1 MLDETRLRAFAA
13 LCFVRFREFH
23 RESEVVFWSFIFP
36 ILLSVCLGL
45 AFRNRPPTPSAVAIL
60 IGPTEADL
68 RPALAKAP
76 LLEVRTVDQ
85 AQALSELRR
94 GRVDVVVRKGEDG
107 EVAYELDASRPEAT
121 IARSRVDDALQ
132 RAAGRQDPVGTRDVA
147 FSEPGGRYIDFL
159 MPGILGMNIMSG
171 GMWGVGFNLVDMRI
185 KKLLK
190 RLVATPMRRSD
201 FLGSIVLMRIAFMAI
216 EATFV
221 LGFGRLAFGVP
232 FRGSPFA
239 VFAIGALGALCFGG
253 IGLLLASRARRIE
266 AVMGLMNVVMM
277 PMFIASGVFF
287 SSDRFPA
294 ALQPVIRALPLT
306 ALNDA
311 LRAVVLEG
319 ATLAS
324 QGASLF
330 VLAFWAALSFAIG
343 LRLFRWS

>member
-1 MLDETRLRAFAA
+1 MLDKTRLRAFGA

-45 AFRNRPPTPSAVAIL
+45 AFRNRPPAPSAVAVIL
-60 IGPTEADL
+60 GPTADL
-68 RPALAKAP
+68 RAALEKAP
-76 LLEVRTVDQ
+76 LLEVRAVEE
-85 AQALSELRR
+85 AQALADLRR
-94 GRVDVVVRKGEDG
+94 GRVDVVVRKGSTGAVE
-107 EVAYELDASRPEAT
+107 YQLDPSRPEAA
-121 IARSRVDDALQ
+121 IARSRADDALQ
-132 RAAGRQDPVGTRDVA
+132 RSAGRQDPMATREVA

-159 MPGILGMNIMSG
+159 IPGILGMNIMSG

-190 RLVATPMRRSD
+190 RLVATPMRRED
-201 FLGSIVLMRIAFMAI
+201 FLASIVVMRIAFMTV
-216 EATFV
+216 EAVFV

-232 FRGSPFA
+232 FRGSPLS

-287 SSDRFPA
+287 SADRFPA
-294 ALQPVIRALPLT
+294 VLQPLIRALPLT

-311 LRAVVLEG
+311 LRSVVLEG
-319 ATLAS
+319 APLAS
-324 QGASLF
+324 QGSPLL
-330 VLAFWAALSFAIG
+330 VLALWGAFGFALG

>member
-1 MLDETRLRAFAA
+1 MIDRARLRAFGAM
-13 LCFVRFREFH
+13 CFVRFREFH
-23 RESEVVFWSFIFP
+23 RESEVVFWSFVFP

-45 AFRNRPPTPSAVAIL
+45 AFRNRPPAPSAVAIAQ
-60 IGPTEADL
+60 GPAAAEL
-68 RPALAKAP
+68 RAALEKGP
-76 LLEVRTVDQ
+76 LLEVRTVDE
-85 AQALSELRR
+85 AQALADLRR
-94 GRVDVVVRKGEDG
+94 GRVDLVVRRGPTGAAE
-107 EVAYELDASRPEAT
+107 YQLDAARPEAT

-132 RAAGRQDPVGTRDVA
+132 RAAGRQDPMPTHDVPFA
-147 FSEPGGRYIDFL
+147 EPGGRYIDFL

-190 RLVATPMRRSD
+190 RLVATPMRKGD
-201 FLGSIVLMRIAFMAI
+201 FLGSIILMRIAFMVVEAI
-216 EATFV
+216 FV

-232 FRGSPFA
+232 FRGSPFS
-239 VFAIGALGALCFGG
+239 VFAIGATGALCFGG
-253 IGLLLASRARRIE
+253 MGLLLASRARRIE

-287 SSDRFPA
+287 SADRFPA
-294 ALQPVIRALPLT
+294 ALQPLIRALPLT

-319 ATLAS
+319 ASLAS
-324 QGASLF
+324 QGAPLL
-330 VLAFWAALSFAIG
+330 VLASWGALSFVIG

>member
-1 MLDETRLRAFAA
+1 MLDQARLRAFAA
-13 LCFVRFREFH
+13 MCFVRFREFH

-45 AFRNRPPTPSAVAIL
+45 AFRNRPAPPSAVAVIR
-60 IGPTEADL
+60 GPASVDL
-68 RPALAKAP
+68 RAALLKGP
-76 LLEVRTVDQ
+76 LLEVREVDE
-85 AQALSELRR
+85 AQAIADLRR
-94 GRVDVVVRKGEDG
+94 GRVDVVVRNGGAGPVE
-107 EVAYELDASRPEAT
+107 YQFDATRPEAT

-132 RAAGRQDPVGTRDVA
+132 RAAGREDKSPTRDVA

-190 RLVATPMRRSD
+190 RLVATPMRKGD
-201 FLGSIVLMRIAFMAI
+201 FLASIVLMRIAFMVV
-216 EATFV
+216 EAVFV

-232 FRGSPFA
+232 FRGSPLA

-287 SSDRFPA
+287 SADRFPA
-294 ALQPVIRALPLT
+294 ALQPLIRALPLT

-319 ATLAS
+319 ASLAS
-324 QGASLF
+324 QGAPLL
-330 VLAFWAALSFAIG
+330 VLAAWGTLSFVIG

>member
-23 RESEVVFWSFIFP
+23 RESEVVFWSFVFP

-45 AFRNRPPTPSAVAIL
+45 AFRNRPPAPSVIALVDGGA
-60 IGPTEADL
+60 ASDL
-68 RPALAKAP
+68 RSALEQGS
-76 LLEVRTVDQ
+76 LLELRTVDEGQ
-85 AQALSELRR
+85 ARADLRR
-94 GRVDVVVRKGEDG
+94 GRVDVVVRKAPAG
-107 EVAYELDASRPEAT
+107 EVQYELDASRPEAT

-132 RAAGRQDPVGTRDVA
+132 RAAGRKDPLATSDLA

-201 FLGSIVLMRIAFMAI
+201 FLGAIVIMRIAFMVV

-253 IGLLLASRARRIE
+253 LGLLLASRARRIE

-287 SSDRFPA
+287 SADRFPA
-294 ALQPVIRALPLT
+294 WLQPVIHALPLT

-324 QGASLF
+324 QGPSLL
-330 VLAFWAALSFAIG
+330 VLAFWAVVSFVAG

>member
-1 MLDETRLRAFAA
+1 MLDQARLRAFAA
-13 LCFVRFREFH
+13 MCFVRFREFY
-23 RESEVVFWSFIFP
+23 RESEVVFWSFVFP

-45 AFRNRPPTPSAVAIL
+45 AFRNRPPAPSAVAVIL
-60 IGPTEADL
+60 GPEASSL
-68 RPALAKAP
+68 RAALEKGP
-76 LLEVRTVDQ
+76 LLEVRAVDE
-85 AQALSELRR
+85 AQGLAELRR
-94 GRVDVVVRKGEDG
+94 GRVDVIVRKGGSGAAE
-107 EVAYELDASRPEAT
+107 YQLDATRPEAT

-132 RAAGRQDPVGTRDVA
+132 RAAGRQDPMPTRDVA

-190 RLVATPMRRSD
+190 RLVATPMRKGD
-201 FLGSIVLMRIAFMAI
+201 FLASIILMRIAFMAI

-221 LGFGRLAFGVP
+221 LGFGGLAFGVP

-239 VFAIGALGALCFGG
+239 VFALGALGALCFGG

-266 AVMGLMNVVMM
+266 AVMGLMNLVMM
-277 PMFIASGVFF
+277 PMLIASGVFF
-287 SSDRFPA
+287 SADRFPA
-294 ALQPVIRALPLT
+294 GLQPLIRALPLT

-319 ATLAS
+319 ASLAS
-324 QGASLF
+324 QGAPLL
-330 VLAFWAALSFAIG
+330 VLALWGASSFALG

>member
-1 MLDETRLRAFAA
+1 MFDETRLRAFGAM
-13 LCFVRFREFH
+13 CFVRFREFH

-45 AFRNRPPTPSAVAIL
+45 AFRNRPPAPSAVAVIQ
-60 IGPTEADL
+60 GPATADL
-68 RPALAKAP
+68 QVALQKGP
-76 LLEVRTVDQ
+76 LLEVRTVDE
-85 AQALSELRR
+85 AQALADLRR
-94 GRVDVVVRKGEDG
+94 GRVDVVVRKGATGAAE
-107 EVAYELDASRPEAT
+107 YQLDAARPEAT

-132 RAAGRQDPVGTRDVA
+132 RAAGRKDPLATSDVA

-159 MPGILGMNIMSG
+159 MPGILGMNLMSG

-190 RLVATPMRRSD
+190 RLVATPMRKGD
-201 FLGSIVLMRIAFMAI
+201 FLASIVLMRIAFMVV

-239 VFAIGALGALCFGG
+239 VFAIGALGSLCFGG
-253 IGLLLASRARRIE
+253 MGLLVASRARRIE

-287 SSDRFPA
+287 SADRFPA
-294 ALQPVIRALPLT
+294 ALQPVIHALPLT

-319 ATLAS
+319 APLAS
-324 QGASLF
+324 QGAPLL
-330 VLAFWAALSFAIG
+330 VLGLWGALSFAVG

>member
-1 MLDETRLRAFAA
+1 MLDPSRLRAFRAMC
-13 LCFVRFREFH
+13 LVRFREFH

-45 AFRNRPPTPSAVAIL
+45 AFRNRPPAPSAVAVVH
-60 IGPTEADL
+60 GPATVDL
-68 RPALAKAP
+68 RAALDKGP
-76 LLEVRTVDQ
+76 LLEVREVDE
-85 AQALSELRR
+85 AQALADLRR
-94 GRVDVVVRKGEDG
+94 GRVDVVVRKGATG
-107 EVAYELDASRPEAT
+107 EIEYQLDPSRPEAT
-121 IARSRVDDALQ
+121 IARGRVDDALQ
-132 RAAGRQDPVGTRDVA
+132 RAAGRKDPEATRDVA

-201 FLGSIVLMRIAFMAI
+201 FMASIVLMRIAFMVI
-216 EATFV
+216 EASFV
-221 LGFGRLAFGVP
+221 LGFGWLAFGVP
-232 FRGSPFA
+232 FRGSPLA

-266 AVMGLMNVVMM
+266 AVMGLMNVVTM
-277 PMFIASGVFF
+277 PMLIASGVFF
-287 SSDRFPA
+287 SADRFPA
-294 ALQPVIRALPLT
+294 ALQPLIQALPLT

-319 ATLAS
+319 APLAS
-324 QGASLF
+324 QVTRLL
-330 VLAFWAALSFAIG
+330 VLAFWGALSFAVG
-343 LRLFRWS
+343 LRLFRWN

>member
-1 MLDETRLRAFAA
+1 MFDESRLRAFGAM
-13 LCFVRFREFH
+13 CFVRFREFH
-23 RESEVVFWSFIFP
+23 RESEVVFWSFVFP

-45 AFRNRPPTPSAVAIL
+45 AFRNRPPTPSAVAVIA
-60 IGPTEADL
+60 GPAAADL
-68 RPALAKAP
+68 RAALEKAP
-76 LLEVRTVDQ
+76 LLEVRAVDE
-85 AQALSELRR
+85 AQARADLRR
-94 GRVDVVVRKGEDG
+94 GRVDLVVRQSAAGAAE
-107 EVAYELDASRPEAT
+107 YELDASRPEAN

-132 RAAGRQDPVGTRDVA
+132 RAAGRQDKVATRDVA

-190 RLVATPMRRSD
+190 RLVATPMRRGD
-201 FLGSIVLMRIAFMAI
+201 FLASIVVMRIAFMVVEAI
-216 EATFV
+216 FV

-253 IGLLLASRARRIE
+253 MGLLLASRASRIE

-294 ALQPVIRALPLT
+294 ALQPLIRALPLT
-306 ALNDA
+306 ALLNA

-319 ATLAS
+319 APLAS
-324 QGASLF
+324 QGAPLL
-330 VLAFWAALSFAIG
+330 VLVLWGAVSFALG

>member
-1 MLDETRLRAFAA
+1 MCL
-13 LCFVRFREFH
+13 VRFREFH

-45 AFRNRPPTPSAVAIL
+45 AFRNRPPAPSAVAVIH
-60 IGPTEADL
+60 GPATVDL
-68 RPALAKAP
+68 QAALDKGP
-76 LLEVRTVDQ
+76 LLEVREVDE
-85 AQALSELRR
+85 AQALADLRR
-94 GRVDVVVRKGEDG
+94 GRVDVVVRKGAAG
-107 EVAYELDASRPEAT
+107 EIEYQLDPSRPEAT
-121 IARSRVDDALQ
+121 IARGRVDDALQ
-132 RAAGRQDPVGTRDVA
+132 RAAGRKDPEATRDVA

-201 FLGSIVLMRIAFMAI
+201 FMASIVLMRIAFMVI
-216 EATFV
+216 EASFV
-221 LGFGRLAFGVP
+221 LGFGWLAFGVP
-232 FRGSPFA
+232 FRGSPLA

-287 SSDRFPA
+287 SADRFPA
-294 ALQPVIRALPLT
+294 GLQPLIRALPLT

-324 QGASLF
+324 QGAPLL
-330 VLAFWAALSFAIG
+330 VLAIWGTLSFALG
-343 LRLFRWS
+343 LRLFRWN